1 MPSQNA
7 DIIVDWL
14 SIPFPWLQYFVPMSA
29 LNVRVFK
36 LKKNC
41 HCGISP
47 LIMSNILS

>member
-14 SIPFPWLQYFVPMSA
+14 SILFPWLQYFVPMSA

-36 LKKNC
+36 LKKTV
-41 HCGISP
+41 IVA
-47 LIMSNILS
+47 